1 MGAFSSILLSCID
14 RFKNNDNDEDISLS
28 INCNCCDEYHDE
40 YLFRGSSENVF
51 KE

>member
-14 RFKNNDNDEDISLS
+14 RLKPDNDEDISLS

-40 YLFRGSSENVF
+40 FIFSGRSNNSF